1 MTIRVRSTT
10 VLCLSLFLAG
20 CSVSDY
26 EAKMLDAQNR
36 LIRTEENNR
45 LLEAGSIVIPV
56 RLEKGIPYQDLH
68 IFLRPPKGISTTTSN
83 EGNPRARLFTTF
95 PPARHGSA
103 GPFSL
108 VEIAFAPLKDTAFEK
123 NVMAVFTASGQP
135 TNRTRTI
142 TPPGRAPLNYSTVEF
157 EDATYAYSVNFLKGP
172 TSQVAIVYW
181 FSRASKP
188 LASRAIEVSLTSCG
202 IDGDAAGLR
211 ATPPPPLA
219 VPQHG
224 DKVTR

>member
-1 MTIRVRSTT
+1 MTIRVRSISAF
-10 VLCLSLFLAG
+10 CLALSLAG
-20 CSVSDY
+20 CSVGDY
-26 EAKMLDAQNR
+26 EAKMLESQNR

-45 LLEAGSIVIPV
+45 LLEAGSLVIPFRV
-56 RLEKGIPYQDLH
+56 ENGTPYQDLH
-68 IFLRPPKGISTTTSN
+68 LFLRPPKGISTATSN

-95 PPARHGSA
+95 PPARQGA
-103 GPFSL
+103 AVPFSL

-123 NVMAVFTASGQP
+123 NVLAVFTASGQA
-135 TNRTRTI
+135 TRRARTI
-142 TPPGRAPLNYSTVEF
+142 VPPGRAPLNYSTVEF

-188 LASRAIEVSLTSCG
+188 LASRAIEVSLTTCG
-202 IDGDAAGLR
+202 IDSDAAGLR

-224 DKVTR
+224 DTVTR